1 MENGFGLGLEEGN
14 INVKV
19 EKHQEV
25 IALGEIWRLRIREIG
40 WPMGRRDTERRAI
53 LVLVIVQIWGVEGER
68 YTFLAVTVEWVEM

>member
-40 WPMGRRDTERRAI
+40 LPMGRRDTERRAI